1 MTMTTVR
8 EIMTAPVVVVQADD
22 GVARIAATLDEH
34 RVSAVPVVDSDGG
47 VVGLVSE
54 YDLLVT
60 PAGPTAREV
69 MTTAVVSVTA
79 DTDVEDVRHL
89 LVDRRIHR
97 VPVVSGGTLVG
108 IVSRADIV
116 ALLITEWVCPVCG
129 ESARGEQPP
138 ASCPKC
144 HSTGAF
150 AMQEQPPGP

>member
-1 MTMTTVR
+1 MTTAR
-8 EIMTAPVVVVQADD
+8 EIMTAPVVVAHVDD
-22 GVARIAATLDEH
+22 SVARIAAVLDHH
-34 RVSAVPVVDSDGG
+34 RISAVPVVDGDGG

-54 YDLLVT
+54 YDLLTT
-60 PAGPTAREV
+60 PAGPTARDI
-69 MTTAVVSVTA
+69 MSTAVVSVTA

-129 ESARGEQPP
+129 ESVRGDQPP
-138 ASCPKC
+138 MPCPKC
-144 HSTGAF
+144 HSTQAF
-150 AMQEQPPGP
+150 VIQEQPPGP

>member
-1 MTMTTVR
+1 
-8 EIMTAPVVVVQADD
+8 MTAPVVVVRTDD
-22 GVARIAATLDEH
+22 AVARIAAVLDHH
-34 RVSAVPVVDSDGG
+34 RISAVPVVDGDGG

-54 YDLLVT
+54 YDLLAH
-60 PAGPTAREV
+60 PAGPTAQDV
-69 MTTAVVSVTA
+69 MTRAVLSVTE
-79 DTDVEDVRHL
+79 DTDVESVRHL

-129 ESARGEQPP
+129 ESVRGDQPP

-144 HSTGAF
+144 HSTDAF
-150 AMQEQPPGP
+150 VIQEQSPGP